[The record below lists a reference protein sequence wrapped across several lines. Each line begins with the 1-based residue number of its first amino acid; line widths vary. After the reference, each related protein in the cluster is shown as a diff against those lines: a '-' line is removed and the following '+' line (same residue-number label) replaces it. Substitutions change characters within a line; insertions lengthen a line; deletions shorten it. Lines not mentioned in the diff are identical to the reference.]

1 MELYLV
7 QHGAAMSE
15 AENPERPLTVRG
27 REDVQRVSAFVAR
40 LGLRPAESGTIPAPR
55 ASAPSLRMRRS
66 RQCAEGCLV
75 RGGDHVHWAVWAPLR
90 GKRRG

>member
-40 LGLRPAESGTIPAPR
+40 LGLRPAENPAQSPPPEPPR
-55 ASAPSLRMRRS
+55 RP
-66 RQCAEGCLV
+66 
-75 RGGDHVHWAVWAPLR
+75 
-90 GKRRG
+90 